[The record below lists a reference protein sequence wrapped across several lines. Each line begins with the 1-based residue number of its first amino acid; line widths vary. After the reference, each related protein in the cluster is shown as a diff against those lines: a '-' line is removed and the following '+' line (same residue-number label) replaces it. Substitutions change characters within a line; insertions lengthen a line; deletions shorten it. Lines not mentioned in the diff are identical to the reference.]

1 MSRSTLEIFKK
12 LPQTNCSTCLL
23 PSCLAFASALMSGRK
38 KVIDYPDLSPER
50 VAELSAE
57 LFTLDSMEIEQAE
70 FVD

>member
-1 MSRSTLEIFKK
+1 
-12 LPQTNCSTCLL
+12 
-23 PSCLAFASALMSGRK
+23 MSGRK